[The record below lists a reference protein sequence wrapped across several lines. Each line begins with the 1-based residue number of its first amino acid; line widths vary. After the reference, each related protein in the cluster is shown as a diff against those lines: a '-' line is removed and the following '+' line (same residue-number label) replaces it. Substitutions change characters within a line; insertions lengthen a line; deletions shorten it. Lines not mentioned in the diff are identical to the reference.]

1 MRIDT
6 AATQHVLQSMQTQ
19 KNNVEDTTFK
29 AKLDS
34 AMSDPDK
41 QKLRAACQ
49 DFEAVFL
56 NMMLQS
62 MRATV
67 PKSDFFGRNSGE
79 ELFKSML
86 DQETTKNMAKA
97 GGAGLADMLYKQL
110 VKEQALT
117 IREQKKIN
125 A

>member
-1 MRIDT
+1 MRIDNATTLT
-6 AATQHVLQSMQTQ
+6 AMSSAQVQ
-19 KNNVEDTTFK
+19 KSQVEDTTFK
-29 AKLDS
+29 TKLDS
-34 AMSDPDK
+34 AMSDADK
-41 QKLRAACQ
+41 QKLRGACQ

-79 ELFKSML
+79 EIFKGML
-86 DQETTKNMAKA
+86 DEETTKNMAKA
-97 GGAGLADMLYKQL
+97 GGVGLADVLYKQL
-110 VKEQALT
+110 AQDQALKMQ
-117 IREQKKIN
+117 ELKKTN

>member
-1 MRIDT
+1 MRIDN
-6 AATQHVLQSMQTQ
+6 ATTLTSMASAQVQ
-19 KNNVEDTTFK
+19 KSQVEDTTFK

-110 VKEQALT
+110 VKEQAHT

>member
-1 MRIDT
+1 MRIDN
-6 AATQHVLQSMQTQ
+6 ATTLTSMASAQVQ
-19 KNNVEDTTFK
+19 KSQVEDTTFK

-110 VKEQALT
+110 VQEQALT
-117 IREQKKIN
+117 IREQKKTN